1 MIRDRDFIV
10 GTVQYLLILSQYSQR
25 DDLNPHAVSRLTS
38 VVNRVLVAELVI
50 SVHRTRYALS
60 MPSQPYRLYA
70 NHFVIRKGQ
79 RDAGGRGEGGDRGK
93 RTSN

>member
-25 DDLNPHAVSRLTS
+25 DDFNPHAVSRLTS
-38 VVNRVLVAELVI
+38 VVNRVLVA
-50 SVHRTRYALS
+50 ALS